1 MEPTKLISL
10 ADFHRIQFVAARI
23 ASVKVNKTAR
33 VPAYLC
39 SLELGTPL
47 MECSHD
53 VQPGLLVTLTGKSE
67 QLKTN
72 SRDLTWQNFTAAN
85 IKVGTVTD
93 ARLDT
98 SIQHIESGRAAY
110 IACIDFGANTGV
122 QPAHAILDS
131 KVFASPDALLHKQML
146 ALTNLVNNNPVTP
159 IILSVGGQAVL
170 QPAKPV
176 ANGYV
181 LA

>member
-1 MEPTKLISL
+1 MYVYSNSSHVLDKALSALSVDPFLQNQRPVLS
-10 ADFHRIQFVAARI
+10 
-23 ASVKVNKTAR
+23 AS
-33 VPAYLC
+33 
-39 SLELGTPL
+39 
-47 MECSHD
+47 
-53 VQPGLLVTLTGKSE
+53 GKSE

>member
-1 MEPTKLISL
+1 MYAYSNSSHVRDKALFALSCDPFPQNQRPVLS
-10 ADFHRIQFVAARI
+10 
-23 ASVKVNKTAR
+23 AS
-33 VPAYLC
+33 
-39 SLELGTPL
+39 
-47 MECSHD
+47 
-53 VQPGLLVTLTGKSE
+53 GKSKH
-67 QLKTN
+67 LHTI
-72 SRDLTWQNFTAAN
+72 SRDLTWQDFSSAT

-93 ARLDT
+93 ARPDKF
-98 SIQHIESGRAAY
+98 SQHIEVGLAAY
-110 IACIDFGANTGV
+110 IVCIDFGANTGV
-122 QPAHAILDS
+122 HTAHATLHS

-146 ALTNLVNNNPVTP
+146 AVTNLVNNNNSVTP

>member
-1 MEPTKLISL
+1 MRDKALFALSFDPFLQNPRPVLS
-10 ADFHRIQFVAARI
+10 
-23 ASVKVNKTAR
+23 AS
-33 VPAYLC
+33 
-39 SLELGTPL
+39 
-47 MECSHD
+47 
-53 VQPGLLVTLTGKSE
+53 GKAE
-67 QLKTN
+67 HLHTN
-72 SRDLTWQNFTAAN
+72 ARDLTWQDFTAAS
-85 IKVGTVTD
+85 IKVGSVTD

-98 SIQHIESGRAAY
+98 SIQHIESGLAAY
-110 IACIDFGANTGV
+110 IVCIDFGANSGV
-122 QPAHAILDS
+122 HTAHATLDS

-146 ALTNLVNNNPVTP
+146 AVTNLVNNNNSVTP